1 MKYLLN
7 YLKKAYIIIIFLCL
21 SIVFFFVFIKSTLE
35 EEIFNK
41 TLKSEVD
48 DSLKYNPDITINN
61 LELCEIKNDK
71 KIKVHIHSKK
81 NNLYKKIN
89 LMICKDITCT
99 ILENNKQIG
108 YLIAENSQLN
118 KMDKTLYFTDKVKGT
133 LFDITFR
140 GNNFFYDHAKQL
152 FSSKTPIFCS
162 NKQFSLSANKSF
174 FSIKDKELTLEGGVS
189 SEFFI
194 KPCSQQPLK

>member
-1 MKYLLN
+1 MKHLLN
-7 YLKKAYIIIIFLCL
+7 YLKKTYIIIIFLCL
-21 SIVFFFVFIKSTLE
+21 SIISFFIFIKSTLE
-35 EEIFNK
+35 EEVFNK
-41 TLKSEVD
+41 TSKSEVD
-48 DSLKYNPDITINN
+48 SLLKHHPDITINS
-61 LELCEIKNDK
+61 LELCEMKNNK

-99 ILENNKQIG
+99 ILEENKQIG
-108 YLIAENSQLN
+108 YLTAENFQLN

-133 LFDITFR
+133 VFDITFQ
-140 GNNFFYDHAKQL
+140 GNNFFYDYAKQL
-152 FSSKTPIFCS
+152 LFSKTPIFCA
-162 NKQFSLSANKSF
+162 NKQFSLSANKSS
-174 FSIKDKELTLEGGVS
+174 FSIKNKELTLEGGVS